1 MTHVRTIIRQ
11 AIVNLLDAELPTSPY
26 VVLGARLSKRNRT
39 GEGLAMVDARFADV
53 AVTQQ
58 TMGDDRLHTAS
69 LLIRVQRE
77 GDEETIDDDLDADEV
92 AITGILNGFD
102 WSNLLEDDPELTQIS
117 FAYDTESEATIG
129 VLVLRFTVEYR
140 IDKNDPETVRA

>member
-1 MTHVRTIIRQ
+1 MHIRSTIRQ
-11 AIVNLLDAELPTSPY
+11 TIRDLLDAELPTSPY
-26 VVLGARLSKRNRT
+26 VVMGARLSKRNRE
-39 GEGLAMVDARFADV
+39 GDGLATVDVRFADV

-69 LLIRVQRE
+69 LMIRVQRE
-77 GDEETIDDDLDADEV
+77 GDEETIDDDLDADELV
-92 AITGILNGFD
+92 ITGILNRFD
-102 WSNLLEDDPELTQIS
+102 WSSLLEDDPELTQIN
-117 FAYDTESEATIG
+117 FGYDTESEATIG

>member
-1 MTHVRTIIRQ
+1 MHIRSTIRQ

-26 VVLGARLSKRNRT
+26 VVMGARLSKRNRE
-39 GEGLAMVDARFADV
+39 GDGLAMVDARFADV

-58 TMGDDRLHTAS
+58 TMGNDRLHTAS
-69 LLIRVQRE
+69 LMIRVQRE
-77 GDEETIDDDLDADEV
+77 GDEETIDDDLDADEL
-92 AITGILNGFD
+92 AITGILNRFD
-102 WSNLLEDDPELTQIS
+102 WSSLLEDDPELTQIS
-117 FAYDTESEATIG
+117 FAYDTESEVTIG